1 MSLKY
6 QLRQTGAEVQAAI
19 DKIIAL
25 EPGALDAIGIYAH
38 DSTYWEEHSDFVPEL
53 GALLIYSDQ
62 GKFKLGNGEGTV
74 AELPFLNAAL
84 EDAVIAHIYN
94 DVRHITSAERQY
106 WNSKSD
112 FSGRYQDLTGRPF
125 VPTKLSDLNS
135 DSGHRTVSDAEK
147 AVWDAKV
154 DQSQIQGFVTK
165 SVNDLV
171 NYYLKGE
178 TYTKEEVQQM
188 ISAVQGVAFVVV
200 SVLPTASA
208 DTMHKIYLV
217 PSADPQAQNIKDE
230 YITIESSGSYTWEII
245 GSTAIDLSGYV
256 TTTQLNTALA
266 AYTTSADL
274 TTLLSGKQDTI
285 SDLSDI
291 RSGAAAGATA
301 YQKPST
307 GIPSSDIATGV
318 IPDVSGFYTKPS
330 GGIPTTDLSSEVQ
343 TSLALA
349 DTALQ
354 SYTETDPTV
363 PAWAKAAN
371 KPSYDYSEIGNTPTI
386 PDELADLA
394 DDSTHRLVTD
404 TEKNTWN
411 AKQAALVSG
420 TNIKTINNESL
431 LGSGNITIQG
441 GGGISTIT
449 LTFTPN
455 EGETYFKTKAQ
466 AATALGITADEVD
479 SLMAGDYD
487 RLIFNGLYADKSTPG
502 QVTSD
507 AAYQQY
513 VAADYNG
520 VPYSLYLIYEDGGY
534 SCWWERQVPALST
547 SIYSDGNSYT
557 KAATPKSVKD
567 YIDDLPIP
575 RLLRLGAFTPT
586 ESSSYISLGNASAA
600 AASLNI
606 EEEELYNLY
615 DGAYNRLVMYDIAT
629 GKVRIAHDALRID
642 EGGGATYEMLAP
654 DGTPYV
660 LDFLYESSAYKY
672 RYYSV
677 VGDIAT
683 ILASI

>member
-62 GKFKLGNGEGTV
+62 GKFKLGNGEDTV

-84 EDAVIAHIYN
+84 ENAVINHIYN
-94 DVRHITSAERQY
+94 DVRHITSDERQY

-147 AVWDAKV
+147 AAWNAKV
-154 DQSQIQGFVTK
+154 NQSQIQDFVTK

-208 DTMHKIYLV
+208 DTMGKIYLV
-217 PSADPQAQNIKDE
+217 PSADPQTQNVKDE

-245 GSTAIDLSGYV
+245 GSTSIDLSGYV

-274 TTLLSGKQDTI
+274 TTLLAGKQDVIDASHKLPYSLI
-285 SDLSDI
+285 SD
-291 RSGAAAGATA
+291 
-301 YQKPST
+301 
-307 GIPSSDIATGV
+307 
-318 IPDVSGFYTKPS
+318 
-330 GGIPTTDLSSEVQ
+330 
-343 TSLALA
+343 
-349 DTALQ
+349 
-354 SYTETDPTV
+354 
-363 PAWAKAAN
+363 
-371 KPSYDYSEIGNTPTI
+371 TPTI
-386 PDELADLA
+386 PDELADLQ
-394 DDSTHRLVTD
+394 DDATHRLVTD
-404 TEKNTWN
+404 TEKSTWN
-411 AKQAALVSG
+411 AKQDTISDLSTIRSGAALGATAIQSETDPTVPHWAKQSTKPSYTASEVGAVPTGQGLPSG
-420 TNIKTINNESL
+420 GSTGQVLKKASATDYDVEWANES
-431 LGSGNITIQG
+431 G

-455 EGETYFKTKAQ
+455 EGETYFGTKAQ
-466 AATALGITADEVD
+466 AATALGITTNEVD

-507 AAYQQY
+507 AAYQRY

-534 SCWWERQVPALST
+534 GCWWERQVPALST
-547 SIYSDGNSYT
+547 SIYNDGSSNT

-575 RLLRLGAFTPT
+575 RRISLGAFTPT

-600 AASLNI
+600 ADYLHI

-615 DGAYNRLVMYDIAT
+615 DGVYNRLVMYDIAT
-629 GKVRIAHDALRID
+629 GKDRIAHDALRID

-660 LDFLYESSAYKY
+660 LEFLYESSAYKY

>member
-245 GSTAIDLSGYV
+245 GSTSIDLSGYV

-285 SDLSDI
+285 ADLSDI

-301 YQKPST
+301 
-307 GIPSSDIATGV
+307 
-318 IPDVSGFYTKPS
+318 
-330 GGIPTTDLSSEVQ
+330 
-343 TSLALA
+343 
-349 DTALQ
+349 LQ
-354 SYTETDPTV
+354 TETDPTV
-363 PAWAKAAN
+363 PAWAKQPA
-371 KPSYDYSEIGNTPTI
+371 KPSYTYSEIENTPTI
-386 PDELADLA
+386 PDELADLQ
-394 DDSTHRLVTD
+394 DDATHRLVTD
-404 TEKNTWN
+404 TEKNTWD
-411 AKQAALVSG
+411 AKQDALVSG
-420 TNIKTINNESL
+420 TNIKTINNKSL
-431 LGSGNITIQG
+431 LGPGNIDS
-441 GGGISTIT
+441 ISTIT

-455 EGETYFKTKAQ
+455 EGETYFGTKAQ

-487 RLIFNGLYADKSTPG
+487 RLIFNDLYADKSTPG
-502 QVTSD
+502 QVASD
-507 AAYQQY
+507 AAYQRY
-513 VAADYNG
+513 VAADYSG

-547 SIYSDGNSYT
+547 SIYSDGNTYT
-557 KAATPKSVKD
+557 KAATPKAVKD

-600 AASLNI
+600 ATSLNI

-615 DGAYNRLVMYDIAT
+615 DGVYNRLAMYDIAT
-629 GKVRIAHDALRID
+629 GQVRIAHDALRID

-660 LDFLYESSAYKY
+660 LDFLYENSVFKY

>member
-1 MSLKY
+1 MSGNQY
-6 QLRQTGAEVQAAI
+6 ELRQTGAEVQAAI

-25 EPGALDAIGIYAH
+25 EPGALDAIGIYIH
-38 DSTYWEEHSDFVPEL
+38 DSAYWAEHAADVPPL

-62 GKFKLGNGEGTV
+62 GKFKLGNGEDSV
-74 AELPFLNAAL
+74 AELPFLDAAF
-84 EDAVIAHIYN
+84 ENAVINHIYN
-94 DVRHITSAERQY
+94 DVRHITSDERQY

-147 AVWDAKV
+147 AAWNAKV
-154 DQSQIQGFVTK
+154 NQSQIQDFVTK

-230 YITIESSGSYTWEII
+230 YITIESSGAYTWEII
-245 GSTAIDLSGYV
+245 GSTSIDLSGYV

-274 TTLLSGKQDTI
+274 TTLLAGKQDVIDASHKLPYSLI
-285 SDLSDI
+285 SD
-291 RSGAAAGATA
+291 
-301 YQKPST
+301 
-307 GIPSSDIATGV
+307 
-318 IPDVSGFYTKPS
+318 
-330 GGIPTTDLSSEVQ
+330 
-343 TSLALA
+343 
-349 DTALQ
+349 
-354 SYTETDPTV
+354 
-363 PAWAKAAN
+363 
-371 KPSYDYSEIGNTPTI
+371 TPTI
-386 PDELADLA
+386 PDELADLQ
-394 DDSTHRLVTD
+394 DDATHRLVTD
-404 TEKNTWN
+404 TEKSTWN
-411 AKQAALVSG
+411 AKQDTISDLSTIRSGAALGATAIQSETDPTVPNWAKQSTKPSYTASEVGAVPTGQGLPSG
-420 TNIKTINNESL
+420 GSTGQVLKKASATDYDVEWANES
-431 LGSGNITIQG
+431 G

-455 EGETYFKTKAQ
+455 EGETYFGTKAQ
-466 AATALGITADEVD
+466 AATALGITENEVD

-513 VAADYNG
+513 VAAAYNG
-520 VPYSLYLIYEDGGY
+520 VPYSLFLIYDDGGY
-534 SCWWERQVPALST
+534 GYWWERQVPALST
-547 SIYSDGNSYT
+547 SIYSDGNSNT
-557 KAATPKSVKD
+557 KAATPKAVKD
-567 YIDDLPIP
+567 YVDDLPIP

-586 ESSSYISLGNASAA
+586 ESSSYISLGSASAA
-600 AASLNI
+600 ADYLHI

-615 DGAYNRLVMYDIAT
+615 DGVYNRLVMYDIAT
-629 GKVRIAHDALRID
+629 GQVRIAHDALRPD